1 MTSDYAI
8 LVADDEAPFTE
19 TRGGSFGLTGLQT
32 KVAHSARE
40 ALGLM
45 SDGVPQLLIL
55 DVMMPEIDG
64 LTLMGQVKSNTRWD
78 GIPVVIASASVLPD
92 QRSAAFTAGAD
103 VFLAKPFNSKQ
114 LRAALR
120 PYVAIPD
127 TADLL
132 TKRGG

>member
-8 LVADDEAPFTE
+8 LVVYDEVPFTE
-19 TRGGSFGLTGLQT
+19 IMAEILRSYGLQT

-92 QRSAAFTAGAD
+92 QQAAAFTAGAD
-103 VFLAKPFNSKQ
+103 VFLKKPFNSKE

-132 TKRGG
+132 SKRGG

>member
-8 LVADDEAPFTE
+8 LVVDDEVPFTE
-19 TRGGSFGLTGLQT
+19 IMAEILRSYGLQT
-32 KVAHSARE
+32 RVAHSAKE

-78 GIPVVIASASVLPD
+78 GIPVVIASASVLPS
-92 QRSAAFTAGAD
+92 QQAAAFTAGAD
-103 VFLAKPFNSKQ
+103 VFLKKPFNSKE

-132 TKRGG
+132 SKRNG

>member
-1 MTSDYAI
+1 MTPDYAI
-8 LVADDEAPFTE
+8 LVVDDEVPFTE
-19 TRGGSFGLTGLQT
+19 IMAEILRSYGLQT
-32 KVAHSARE
+32 KVAHSAKE

-78 GIPVVIASASVLPD
+78 GIPVVIASASVMPD
-92 QRSAAFTAGAD
+92 QQAAAFTAGAD
-103 VFLAKPFNSKQ
+103 VFLKKPFNSKE

-132 TKRGG
+132 SKRGG

>member
-1 MTSDYAI
+1 MTPDYAI
-8 LVADDEAPFTE
+8 LVVDDEVPFTE
-19 TRGGSFGLTGLQT
+19 IMAEILRSYGLQT

-92 QRSAAFTAGAD
+92 QQAAAFTAGAD
-103 VFLAKPFNSKQ
+103 VFLKKPFNSKE

-132 TKRGG
+132 SKRGG

>member
-1 MTSDYAI
+1 MTPDYAI
-8 LVADDEAPFTE
+8 LVVDDEVPFTE
-19 TRGGSFGLTGLQT
+19 IMAEILRSYGLQT
-32 KVAHSARE
+32 KVAHSAKE

-78 GIPVVIASASVLPD
+78 GIPVVIASASVMPD
-92 QRSAAFTAGAD
+92 QQAAAFTAGAD
-103 VFLAKPFNSKQ
+103 VFLKKPFNSKE

-132 TKRGG
+132 SKRDG

>member
-1 MTSDYAI
+1 MAEI
-8 LVADDEAPFTE
+8 L
-19 TRGGSFGLTGLQT
+19 RSYGLQT
-32 KVAHSARE
+32 TVAHSARE
-40 ALGLM
+40 ALGLL

-64 LTLMGQVKSNTRWD
+64 LTLVGQVKSNTRWD
-78 GIPVVIASASVLPD
+78 GIPVVIASASVMPD
-92 QRSAAFTAGAD
+92 QQAAAFTAGAD
-103 VFLAKPFNSKQ
+103 VVLKKPFNSKE

-132 TKRGG
+132 SKRGG

>member
-8 LVADDEAPFTE
+8 LVVDDEVPFTE
-19 TRGGSFGLTGLQT
+19 IMAEILRSYGLQT

-55 DVMMPEIDG
+55 DVMMPETDG

-78 GIPVVIASASVLPD
+78 GIPVVIASGCVLKPPSPRPAPSQSTRRAPPPPRPL
-92 QRSAAFTAGAD
+92 QR
-103 VFLAKPFNSKQ
+103 PN
-114 LRAALR
+114 
-120 PYVAIPD
+120 PYPARRRLP
-127 TADLL
+127 
-132 TKRGG
+132 

>member
-8 LVADDEAPFTE
+8 LVVDDEVPFTE
-19 TRGGSFGLTGLQT
+19 IMAEILRSYGLQT

-64 LTLMGQVKSNTRWD
+64 LTLMG
-78 GIPVVIASASVLPD
+78 
-92 QRSAAFTAGAD
+92 
-103 VFLAKPFNSKQ
+103 
-114 LRAALR
+114 
-120 PYVAIPD
+120 
-127 TADLL
+127 
-132 TKRGG
+132 

>member
-1 MTSDYAI
+1 MMSDYAI
-8 LVADDEAPFTE
+8 LVVDDEVPFTE
-19 TRGGSFGLTGLQT
+19 IMAEILRSYGLQT
-32 KVAHSARE
+32 RVAHSARE
-40 ALGLM
+40 ALGLL

-78 GIPVVIASASVLPD
+78 GIPVVIASASVMPD
-92 QRSAAFTAGAD
+92 QQAAAFTAGAD
-103 VFLAKPFNSKQ
+103 VFLKKPFNSKE

-132 TKRGG
+132 SKRDG

>member
-8 LVADDEAPFTE
+8 LVVDDEVPFTE
-19 TRGGSFGLTGLQT
+19 IMAEILRSYGLQT

-78 GIPVVIASASVLPD
+78 GIPVVIASASVMPD
-92 QRSAAFTAGAD
+92 QQAAAFTAGAD
-103 VFLAKPFNSKQ
+103 VFLKKPFNSKE

-132 TKRGG
+132 SKRGG

>member
-8 LVADDEAPFTE
+8 LVVDDEVPFTE
-19 TRGGSFGLTGLQT
+19 IMAEILRSYGLQT
-32 KVAHSARE
+32 KVAHSAKE

-92 QRSAAFTAGAD
+92 QQAAAFTAGAD
-103 VFLAKPFNSKQ
+103 VFLKKPFNSKE

-132 TKRGG
+132 SKRGG